1 MSKRIL
7 TMVLCA
13 ALVLTVMMTAVAAD
27 TMYVKTGDGDVVN
40 VRWTD
45 STANEVLGYIRYG
58 APVDVLATTKGGA
71 WSLIHFKGT
80 TRTGEYY
87 DGDAYVMSK
96 FLVSYKP
103 EPFNKSSKSSSGSK
117 SSGGSG
123 SSGSGVGYNDLFA
136 KAKIVTPYNITVYP
150 TRSSGHVNVRWAP
163 SKKATLLQAY
173 QAGATLTVIA
183 ELGTD
188 WFQVKDPQTGITGFV
203 NKAYIH

>member
-1 MSKRIL
+1 MPG
-7 TMVLCA
+7 C
-13 ALVLTVMMTAVAAD
+13 
-27 TMYVKTGDGDVVN
+27 
-40 VRWTD
+40 
-45 STANEVLGYIRYG
+45 
-58 APVDVLATTKGGA
+58 
-71 WSLIHFKGT
+71 
-80 TRTGEYY
+80 
-87 DGDAYVMSK
+87 
-96 FLVSYKP
+96 
-103 EPFNKSSKSSSGSK
+103 
-117 SSGGSG
+117 GGSG

-173 QAGATLTVIA
+173 QAGVTLTVIA